1 MPGPL
6 APCPS
11 EAVAPGPTVC
21 LPRFSPAAHGLWPRG
36 DGEGPGTGNQPS
48 QCGGD
53 RIETQNHRRT
63 VAGQDLGA
71 PRAAAPAPEPQ
82 ARGPCTPRSRGGAPP
97 RPWDGGLSLRPRST
111 DDKQVR
117 GGERRLKATPSV
129 SAARPAIT
137 DVPCVRHCAERAAG
151 SWARPMG
158 ARPRRGRGRSRDA
171 PRGGRPSAPRFSPWT
186 ELGPPGT
193 RATPATAPHPNVG
206 RRQSHVGGPSPL

>member
-6 APCPS
+6 APCRS

-36 DGEGPGTGNQPS
+36 DGEGPGTGNRPS

-71 PRAAAPAPEPQ
+71 PRAAAPAREPR

-111 DDKQVR
+111 NDEQVR

-137 DVPCVRHCAERAAG
+137 DVPCVRSLCRASGRVLGAAHGCAAASG
-151 SWARPMG
+151 KRPQ
-158 ARPRRGRGRSRDA
+158 PRRASGRKTLCPTIQPMD
-171 PRGGRPSAPRFSPWT
+171 
-186 ELGPPGT
+186 
-193 RATPATAPHPNVG
+193 
-206 RRQSHVGGPSPL
+206 